1 MPRQASRP
9 HVKQN
14 KQLAELLV
22 LMKQERDAR
31 NEQEKKIEEWVNN
44 AVEKNALN
52 NGTLT
57 FSNFSNMLK
66 EQREL
71 INAELLN
78 QKEDI
83 DKKLDSLLSSLTG
96 RHSGFIEIEN
106 NNTQANTAFNTEDMI
121 RRNFHFWNGKYCLA
135 DIYFSFYLNRHQTGK
150 AALLLHVCKMNVCIT
165 SFT

>member
-1 MPRQASRP
+1 MPRHASHH

-14 KQLAELLV
+14 KQVAELLV

-96 RHSGFIEIEN
+96 RHSGF
-106 NNTQANTAFNTEDMI
+106 
-121 RRNFHFWNGKYCLA
+121 
-135 DIYFSFYLNRHQTGK
+135 
-150 AALLLHVCKMNVCIT
+150 
-165 SFT
+165 